1 MQPRK
6 VQRKRPS
13 GKAHSASGRSRL
25 PGQRKRELAALVSEP
40 QREGGPDEERAK
52 AEAPQEP
59 APAAVAPAARPRSC
73 LFIDESVRSGQTVEF
88 PDGDVTVIGSVGS
101 GAEIIAGGSI
111 HVYGALRGRA
121 FAGAAGDA
129 GARIFC
135 NSLDAELLA
144 INGLYRV
151 ADSLDASL
159 RGRPV
164 QAWLEGKAIAMAPL
178 E

>member
-1 MQPRK
+1 M
-6 VQRKRPS
+6 KRIGGAKRRRQTGPS
-13 GKAHSASGRSRL
+13 RRRTDDFNGPSKTSHALPKRRVATKRL
-25 PGQRKRELAALVSEP
+25 DVARLGAAPSEP
-40 QREGGPDEERAK
+40 VLTPVP
-52 AEAPQEP
+52 EAP
-59 APAAVAPAARPRSC
+59 RPVS
-73 LFIDESVRSGQTVEF
+73 LVVSQSVRSGQSVVFRE
-88 PDGDVTVIGSVGS
+88 GDVTIIGSVSS

-111 HVYGALRGRA
+111 HIYGTLRGRA
-121 FAGAAGDA
+121 FAGASGDP

-135 NSLDAELLA
+135 RSLEAELLA

-151 ADSLDASL
+151 ADRLEQGL

>member
-1 MQPRK
+1 MKRIGGAKRRRQTGPARRRTSDFNGPSK
-6 VQRKRPS
+6 TSIALPKRRVATKRLDLARPS
-13 GKAHSASGRSRL
+13 AT
-25 PGQRKRELAALVSEP
+25 AAPAEPAVARASEP
-40 QREGGPDEERAK
+40 
-52 AEAPQEP
+52 
-59 APAAVAPAARPRSC
+59 RPVS
-73 LFIDESVRSGQTVEF
+73 LVISESVRSGQSIVFRE
-88 PDGDVTVIGSVGS
+88 GDVTVIGSVSS

-111 HVYGALRGRA
+111 HIYGTLRGRA
-121 FAGAAGDA
+121 FAGASGDP

-135 NSLDAELLA
+135 RSLEAELLA

-151 ADSLDASL
+151 ADRLEQGL

>member
-1 MQPRK
+1 MSLALP
-6 VQRKRPS
+6 KRRVATKRLDIARQGATEPTVV
-13 GKAHSASGRSRL
+13 KA
-25 PGQRKRELAALVSEP
+25 P
-40 QREGGPDEERAK
+40 
-52 AEAPQEP
+52 EAP
-59 APAAVAPAARPRSC
+59 RPVS
-73 LFIDESVRSGQTVEF
+73 LVVSESVRSGQSIVFRE
-88 PDGDVTVIGSVGS
+88 GDVTVIGSVSS

-111 HVYGALRGRA
+111 HIYGTLRGRA
-121 FAGAAGDA
+121 FAGASGDP

-135 NSLDAELLA
+135 RSLEAELLA

-151 ADSLDASL
+151 ADRLEQGL

>member
-1 MQPRK
+1 MKRIGGAKRRRQTGPAR
-6 VQRKRPS
+6 RRPS
-13 GKAHSASGRSRL
+13 DFNGPSKTSIALPKRRVATKRLDLARPSATAT
-25 PGQRKRELAALVSEP
+25 PAEP
-40 QREGGPDEERAK
+40 AVARAP
-52 AEAPQEP
+52 EAP
-59 APAAVAPAARPRSC
+59 RPVS
-73 LFIDESVRSGQTVEF
+73 LVISESVRSGQSIVFRE
-88 PDGDVTVIGSVGS
+88 GDVTVIGSVSS

-111 HVYGALRGRA
+111 HIYGTLRGRA
-121 FAGAAGDA
+121 FAGASGDP

-135 NSLDAELLA
+135 RSLEAELLA

-151 ADSLDASL
+151 ADRLEQGL

>member
-1 MQPRK
+1 MKRIGGAKRRRQTGPSRRRTGDFNGPSK
-6 VQRKRPS
+6 TSHALPKRRVATKRLDVARPS
-13 GKAHSASGRSRL
+13 
-25 PGQRKRELAALVSEP
+25 AAPSEP
-40 QREGGPDEERAK
+40 VLAPVP
-52 AEAPQEP
+52 EAP
-59 APAAVAPAARPRSC
+59 RPVS
-73 LFIDESVRSGQTVEF
+73 LVVSESVRSGQSVVFRE
-88 PDGDVTVIGSVGS
+88 GDVTIIGSVSS

-111 HVYGALRGRA
+111 HIYGTLRGRA
-121 FAGAAGDA
+121 FAGASGDP

-135 NSLDAELLA
+135 RSLEAELLA

-151 ADSLDASL
+151 ADRLEQGL